1 MEKKELKEGFVD
13 ERIGIEYIRHR
24 DYYIPNLVLP
34 KPRRTGNVGKYG
46 RLRER
51 YLKENQKVKYMLM
64 RVNNEL
70 ISHLL
75 DIDDICRERVK
86 KLVKEMAKTEN
97 VDEKLKAEN
106 QLEWVSKMNNIKNRA
121 EEIILNEVIYQ

>member
-1 MEKKELKEGFVD
+1 MEKKELKERFVD
-13 ERIGIEYIRHR
+13 ERIGIEYIRHG

-75 DIDDICRERVK
+75 DIDDICRERVE
-86 KLVKEMAKTEN
+86 KLVKEMAKAEN
-97 VDEKLKAEN
+97 VNEELKATN
-106 QLEWVSKMNNIKNRA
+106 QMEWVQKMNNIKNRV
-121 EEIILNEVIYQ
+121 EEIIFNEIIYK

>member
-51 YLKENQKVKYMLM
+51 YLKENQKVEYMLM

-75 DIDDICRERVK
+75 DIDDICRERVE

-106 QLEWVSKMNNIKNRA
+106 QIRVGFQ
-121 EEIILNEVIYQ
+121 NE

>member
-1 MEKKELKEGFVD
+1 MENKELKERFID
-13 ERIGIEYIRHR
+13 ERTGIEYRLVG
-24 DYYIPNLVLP
+24 DYYLPNIILP

-75 DIDDICRERVK
+75 DIDDICRERVE
-86 KLVKEMAKTEN
+86 KLVKEMAKAEN
-97 VDEKLKAEN
+97 VNEELKATN
-106 QLEWVSKMNNIKNRA
+106 
-121 EEIILNEVIYQ
+121 

>member
-1 MEKKELKEGFVD
+1 MEKKELKERFVD
-13 ERIGIEYIRHR
+13 ERIGIEYIKHG

-34 KPRRTGNVGKYG
+34 KSRRTVNVGKYG

-51 YLKENQKVKYMLM
+51 YLKENQRVEYMLM

-75 DIDDICRERVK
+75 DIDDICKERVE

>member
-1 MEKKELKEGFVD
+1 MEKKELKERFVD
-13 ERIGIEYIRHR
+13 ERIGIEYIRHG

-34 KPRRTGNVGKYG
+34 KSRRTGNVGKYG

-51 YLKENQKVKYMLM
+51 YLKENQKVEYMLM

-75 DIDDICRERVK
+75 DIDDICKERVE

-106 QLEWVSKMNNIKNRA
+106 QLEWVYKMINIKNRA

>member
-1 MEKKELKEGFVD
+1 MKKYGN
-13 ERIGIEYIRHR
+13 
-24 DYYIPNLVLP
+24 YYIPNLVLS
-34 KPRRTGNVGKYG
+34 KQRRTGNVGKYG

-51 YLKENQKVKYMLM
+51 YLKENQKVEYMLM

-75 DIDDICRERVK
+75 DIDDICRERVE

-97 VDEKLKAEN
+97 VDEKLKSEN

>member
-1 MEKKELKEGFVD
+1 
-13 ERIGIEYIRHR
+13 
-24 DYYIPNLVLP
+24 
-34 KPRRTGNVGKYG
+34 
-46 RLRER
+46 
-51 YLKENQKVKYMLM
+51 M

-75 DIDDICRERVK
+75 DIDDICRERVE
-86 KLVKEMAKTEN
+86 KLVKKMAKTEN